1 MAGKFF
7 CPKCKSELTVGDNI
21 VLSAKAKDGSEG
33 LITLSPKLG
42 DYSVKIPETLNV
54 KPGELLTLYCPVCHR
69 NLSSSKHIHLAHVM
83 AKDEEG
89 KEFDIYFSQV
99 MNEHSTII
107 MMGDHVKL
115 YGEHANKYQD
125 LFETRQMF

>member
-1 MAGKFF
+1 MSG
-7 CPKCKSELTVGDNI
+7 ENI

-33 LITLSPKLG
+33 LITLSPVVG
-42 DYSVKIPETLNV
+42 DYTVQIPETLHT

-69 NLSSSKHIHLAHVM
+69 NLASTKHIHLAMVL
-83 AKDEEG
+83 AKDEQG
-89 KEFDIYFSQV
+89 KEFEIYFSQV
-99 MNEHSTII
+99 MNEHSTIT

-115 YGEHANKYQD
+115 FGEHAHKYQD

>member
-1 MAGKFF
+1 MGYKYY
-7 CPKCKSELTVGDNI
+7 CPKCHSELMSGENI

-33 LITLSPKLG
+33 LITLSPVVG
-42 DYSVKIPETLNV
+42 DYTVQIPETLHT

-69 NLSSSKHIHLAHVM
+69 NLASTKHIHLAMVL
-83 AKDEEG
+83 AKDEQG
-89 KEFDIYFSQV
+89 KEFEIYFSQV
-99 MNEHSTII
+99 MNEHSTIT

-115 YGEHANKYQD
+115 FGEHAHKYQD